1 MFEWFIIRGRYVN
14 GLIVR
19 TEKFGARWRETCRPS
34 KVFFLP
40 PATVKVLG
48 TVVLVGIVLIR
59 TVVVDVVFIVH
70 ALCTPLGLVLRL
82 LLVEPV
88 LALCLSELVDLGTG
102 KTGEQFFRELVGY
115 GLAWSDR
122 VSLPCT
128 RDTVGGR
135 EDVPSLR

>member
-1 MFEWFIIRGRYVN
+1 MHLDKLVIHWFVHFFYKTAPIIVFSAP
-14 GLIVR
+14 L
-19 TEKFGARWRETCRPS
+19 PS
-34 KVFFLP
+34 ASLEP
-40 PATVKVLG
+40 LWATILLG
-48 TVVLVGIVLIR
+48 VVLVGLM
-59 TVVVDVVFIVH
+59 VVDVVLVVH
-70 ALCTPLGLVLRL
+70 ALGVLFRASLRL
-82 LLVEPV
+82 LAVEPV